1 MDPISSARAGLMAAS
16 ARFEA
21 SASRTARLGFDDSVD
36 YVTEAVEQVKAKTE
50 FKANLQVIRFAD
62 DMWQSL
68 LAIQHDGRR

>member
-1 MDPISSARAGLMAAS
+1 MDPISTARAGLMAAS

-21 SASRTARLGFDDSVD
+21 SASRTARLGFDASVD

-68 LAIQHDGRR
+68 LAIQHDDRR